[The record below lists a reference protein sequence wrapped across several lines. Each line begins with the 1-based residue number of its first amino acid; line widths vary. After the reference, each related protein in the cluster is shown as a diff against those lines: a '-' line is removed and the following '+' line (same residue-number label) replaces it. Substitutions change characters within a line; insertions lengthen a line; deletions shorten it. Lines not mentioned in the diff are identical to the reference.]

1 MGFVFW
7 LSNKLFCLE
16 KMEII
21 VQFESA
27 FLKSVY
33 DIIFFWFKHKILP
46 KYYDIPYE
54 IINQI

>member
-33 DIIFFWFKHKILP
+33 DIIFF
-46 KYYDIPYE
+46 
-54 IINQI
+54 